1 MLVPPL
7 GWGRRRGRPSPD
19 TPARPSLRKDH
30 LNRELR
36 FTNIPSRSWRKKM
49 TSQCFLRR
57 GRNQH
62 HHFQKNRSSNFFFQ
76 IFPPLN
82 FFFKIQNFRHRLDFR
97 AKIQNFKFHSEFF
110 FFSFKISAKKSNFWK
125 DFYRNKKLKL
135 FFFVANC
142 DRNFKNTFLRKKIL
156 SQKKTSPSFSPTCGF
171 PQEVAQLKK
180 KFWVKTINSNPV
192 WEEHLSRLMRP
203 SS

>member
-156 SQKKTSPSFSPTCGF
+156 SQKKHLHLFRRRAASHQKLHNS
-171 PQEVAQLKK
+171 KK
-180 KFWVKTINSNPV
+180 NF
-192 WEEHLSRLMRP
+192 LSQNDQF
-203 SS
+203 